1 MMIKPIIKWVGGKT
15 QIIDKIMEKMPEE
28 MNNYREIFVGGRS
41 VLIRLL
47 ELVKEGKI
55 RIKKGIYAYDLNG
68 ELIGMYK
75 NIQKTPK
82 ELYDKIKEYID
93 IYNECKE
100 VNKENKENNK
110 KPETEE
116 EGRKNKESYYYWMR
130 KKYNMKSKEEKKLI
144 DGSALFIILNKTCF
158 RGMYRS
164 GKNGFNV
171 PYGNYKNPEIIN
183 LEHLQEMSE
192 LIKDVKFRN
201 YDFEKSIIKC
211 EENDYMYLDPPY
223 YPDKNFKTAFVNYNE
238 DGFNEEKHKKL
249 FDLIKET
256 EKNKKIKFMLSNND
270 VNFVKNNFINYNIES
285 FECKRLINSKT
296 PNSKTTEVLI
306 KNY

>member
-1 MMIKPIIKWVGGKT
+1 MKPIIKWIGGKT
-15 QIIDKIMEKMPEE
+15 QIIDKIMENMPEE
-28 MNNYREIFVGGRS
+28 MNNYREIFVGGGS

-55 RIKKGIYAYDLNG
+55 KIKNGIYAYDLNG

-75 NIQKTPK
+75 NIQKNPK

-93 IYNECKE
+93 IYNECEE

-116 EGRKNKESYYYWMR
+116 EGRRNKESYYYWMR
-130 KKYNMKSKEEKKLI
+130 KKYNMMSKEEKKLI
-144 DGSALFIILNKTCF
+144 DGSALFIMLNKTCF

-171 PYGNYKNPEIIN
+171 PYGNYKKPEIVN
-183 LEHLQEMSE
+183 LEHLCEMSE

-201 YDFEKSIIKC
+201 YNFEKSIIKC

-238 DGFNEEKHKKL
+238 DGFNQEKHKNL

-270 VNFVKNNFINYNIES
+270 VEYVKDNFINYNIES

-296 PNSKTTEVLI
+296 PNSKTTEVII